1 MHYTVRLFKLWRC
14 FEKPSAT
21 TYWLTHL
28 YVRRALVVNLSAIPF
43 CTLICVTHNH
53 DLCRT
58 VPFTLSYYDLS
69 VHDFKFNRLNSQPLS
84 TKWYY
89 SVFLFF
95 CFMYNQ
101 THCDNVK
108 HKTHAC
114 ILVEL
119 NKRKPLYIKL
129 HSCMCIAQL
138 FVNSEPIESF
148 VFSIQDCRML
158 CKTCHCTKEPMAHMS

>member
-28 YVRRALVVNLSAIPF
+28 YVRRALVVNLSAILC
-43 CTLICVTHNH
+43 CTLICITHNH
-53 DLCRT
+53 DLFRT
-58 VPFTLSYYDLS
+58 VPFTLSSYDLS
-69 VHDFKFNRLNSQPLS
+69 VHDLNSIYWIASHFRQNDIITYFS
-84 TKWYY
+84 
-89 SVFLFF
+89 F
-95 CFMYNQ
+95 CFIYSQ

-148 VFSIQDCRML
+148 VFSYL
-158 CKTCHCTKEPMAHMS
+158 GL